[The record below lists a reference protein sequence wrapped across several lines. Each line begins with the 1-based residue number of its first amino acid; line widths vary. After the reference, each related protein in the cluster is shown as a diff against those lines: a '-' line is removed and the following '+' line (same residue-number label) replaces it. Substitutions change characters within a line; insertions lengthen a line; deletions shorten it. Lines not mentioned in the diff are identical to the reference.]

1 VIHTLEDHRVD
12 AGSFDDGNL
21 FRRKV
26 LISLIV
32 ALKSILMK
40 FALLQPNFFH

>member
-1 VIHTLEDHRVD
+1 VIRTLEDHRID
-12 AGSFDDGNL
+12 DGNFDDGNL
-21 FRRKV
+21 FRYKIF
-26 LISLIV
+26 ISLIV